1 MFFGEDEN
9 DFVLYVPVDGPTKL
23 KQNQIIYIPGTEYGG
38 VIDSV
43 QVDTQK
49 RTIAYGGRTWHGIIE
64 NKILFPLPGHDYLTL
79 QGDANAVL
87 RQLLERMNLIPGD
100 LNEKDL
106 EPVNPIISVSEE
118 ESNIWIDTR
127 VSSASGN
134 YAHGYTFIRNM
145 LYEAGAKPVIIDGV
159 LSAKPNLNYASQD
172 DFIMETDQFKA
183 KRTYNTLTRLHCL
196 GAGELRDRHT
206 IDLYIDENG
215 GILPYCRKNPI
226 QDSDYYT
233 DIKALSESTD
243 PEDIENYE
251 TLKRGIVTGINEISE
266 VYDYSGAKMNYH
278 YVKQTAQPADWTT
291 DLTPDIDIT
300 NREKRYGFQKY
311 FMQFYDE
318 DSGEATYKEVEK
330 PAIVNE
336 YKLQFSMPADWSSN
350 FADYFISDAGG
361 YKHVQAVSEY
371 DVVGTMPGDWYIGGY
386 SNYFK
391 STGQSYTKVT
401 LIPGLIPLNTPPGD
415 WATNWGA
422 YCNADGSKVAGITP
436 EPYYKKLSKQPGDWG
451 TNYKNYYKQDGI
463 GNYTP
468 VPGKNV
474 TKYKLQTIQPTDWK
488 IRKGRK
494 NMSWYPYKA
503 QPYEK
508 VLKKFIGK
516 PPKQCRICGKTADN
530 GGTICKSCNDFI
542 ARKRAE
548 ERK

>member
-1 MFFGEDEN
+1 MSFGEDEN

-64 NKILFPLPGHDYLTL
+64 NKILFPLPEHDYLTL
-79 QGDANAVL
+79 QRNANDVL
-87 RQLLERMNLIPGD
+87 RQLLERMNLIPGE

-134 YAHGYTFIRNM
+134 YAHGYIFIRNM

-172 DFIMETDQFKA
+172 DFIMETDQFRA

-206 IDLYIDENG
+206 IDIYIDENG
-215 GILPYCRKNPI
+215 GILPYCRENPI

-266 VYDYSGAKMNYH
+266 VYDYSGSKMNYH
-278 YVKQTAQPADWTT
+278 YVKQTAQPEDWED
-291 DLTPDIDIT
+291 DLEIKLDERYNYQINDIVGASDEVTGVGVTERIV
-300 NREKRYGFQKY
+300 QKIVK
-311 FMQFYDE
+311 MQR
-318 DSGEATYKEVEK
+318 G
-330 PAIVNE
+330 
-336 YKLQFSMPADWSSN
+336 
-350 FADYFISDAGG
+350 
-361 YKHVQAVSEY
+361 
-371 DVVGTMPGDWYIGGY
+371 
-386 SNYFK
+386 
-391 STGQSYTKVT
+391 VT
-401 LIPGLIPLNTPPGD
+401 FLNTGLE
-415 WATNWGA
+415 NKKGA
-422 YCNADGSKVAGITP
+422 
-436 EPYYKKLSKQPGDWG
+436 
-451 TNYKNYYKQDGI
+451 
-463 GNYTP
+463 
-468 VPGKNV
+468 
-474 TKYKLQTIQPTDWK
+474 
-488 IRKGRK
+488 
-494 NMSWYPYKA
+494 
-503 QPYEK
+503 
-508 VLKKFIGK
+508 
-516 PPKQCRICGKTADN
+516 
-530 GGTICKSCNDFI
+530 
-542 ARKRAE
+542 
-548 ERK
+548 